1 MPPAFTSYILRG
13 GRRGCRERIDV
24 SCWEVNYS
32 NSWLQGVPTIMN
44 PSLLRG
50 CQGKGS
56 LQFSVGKGCTW
67 GCDPLCCRR
76 SWCHPRRVYLR
87 CLEAKTCSG
96 LGGMG
101 IGEHVYLKYW
111 HARGL
116 PCIHNLC
123 APLRRVAVVLRFN
136 ISNGS
141 SKGLTPPP
149 GLPRGGQV
157 QVVHWSHLQPQISG
171 FIGPKHVLFA
181 PSDGEEL
188 F

>member
-123 APLRRVAVVLRFN
+123 APLHRVAVVLRLIFLMAAQRV
-136 ISNGS
+136 SLLLQGYQEAVR
-141 SKGLTPPP
+141 SKKSTGVTCNPKS
-149 GLPRGGQV
+149 QV
-157 QVVHWSHLQPQISG
+157 L
-171 FIGPKHVLFA
+171 
-181 PSDGEEL
+181 
-188 F
+188 